1 MANAKKKKPEFKPEE
16 LPFLEDC
23 CCCEPEINAIF
34 KVNVPEAAW
43 GKILGN
49 IQNQEDLI
57 ALLKEKQDV
66 LTEANAGDGISI
78 TVDEEGIVK
87 ISNTR
92 VSAVWGKIEGDIS
105 NQEDLMELLES
116 IKNDLTD
123 KIDTVED
130 TLNDKIDTVE
140 GTLNDKIDT
149 VEGTLNDKIDTV
161 EGTLN
166 DKIDAANDHI
176 DEVEETLTEEI
187 NKKQDIL
194 TEDNA
199 GDGISITNEDG
210 TVKIN
215 NTRVSAVWG
224 NIEGNITDQTDLVE
238 YIDENGGK
246 IDVIKR
252 NDVVLPI
259 EDKTVNIEVPE
270 EANEIDYTNGAVPS
284 ITNVQEALDNLMN
297 IHYYVNPSYTT
308 FTVDRSGNYDVG
320 TVLEQPFAVNWSLN
334 KTPVAGDTQTLKFDG
349 TTILNIMNE
358 PQSSWKSGS
367 YNYTAGNITSNS
379 PKTYT
384 FRVDYTDNH
393 STVPSGKTNT
403 CNASRTFG
411 FYYRRYWGVT
421 STETLSDEQLYALSN
436 ELSSARGQDR
446 DFNCSGGKYWWI
458 VIPTI
463 YCNGIQFT
471 DVASGLPMTL
481 PASCISTRTITNSK
495 GVSFSVNVYRGEYKQ
510 TASSVR
516 IKVS

>member
-1 MANAKKKKPEFKPEE
+1 M
-16 LPFLEDC
+16 LEDDKYIYEDEEEC
-23 CCCEPEINAIF
+23 DCGCDCDCDEPITAIF
-34 KVNVPEAAW
+34 KIDASVTTW
-43 GKILGN
+43 GN
-49 IQNQEDLI
+49 IEGDITEQEDLQEE
-57 ALLKEKQDV
+57 LGKKQDV
-66 LTEANAGDGISI
+66 LTEENAGEGISI
-78 TVDEEGIVK
+78 TNEDGVVK
-87 ISNTR
+87 INNTR
-92 VSAVWGKIEGDIS
+92 VSAVWGNIEGNIEDQTDLIS
-105 NQEDLMELLES
+105 VLDERDRELTNLIDEKEEALTDLIEQKEA
-116 IKNDLTD
+116 DLTSLINEKSEYLND
-123 KIDTVED
+123 RIDT
-130 TLNDKIDTVE
+130 
-140 GTLNDKIDT
+140 
-149 VEGTLNDKIDTV
+149 
-161 EGTLN
+161 
-166 DKIDAANDHI
+166 
-176 DEVEETLTEEI
+176 
-187 NKKQDIL
+187 KQDIL
-194 TEDNA
+194 TAENA
-199 GDGISITNEDG
+199 GDGISITNEEG
-210 TVKIN
+210 IVKIN

-224 NIEGNITDQTDLVE
+224 NIEGNITDQTDLVDYIEE
-238 YIDENGGK
+238 YGGK

-297 IHYYVNPSYTT
+297 IHYYVNPSYST

-320 TVLEQPFAVNWSLN
+320 RVLEQPFAVNWTLN

-358 PQSSWKSGS
+358 DPSQWKTGS
-367 YNYTAGNITSNS
+367 YSYTAQNLTSNS
-379 PKTYT
+379 PKIYT
-384 FRVDYTDNH
+384 FRVDYTDKH

-481 PASCISTRTITNSK
+481 PASCISTRTITNSY
-495 GVSFSVNVYRGEYKQ
+495 GVNISVNVYRGEYKQ